1 MDVPKDQIA
10 TLMEHGLY
18 DSAEMLGCFLVS
30 SSTASAEASPH
41 LKAET
46 LILLGDALFHQREYR
61 RAIHTYKQALHHC
74 ARVPKQ
80 SSGISRS
87 SLSLSTRS
95 SVNASSVSAIN
106 ENEVRFKIAS
116 SHFALSE
123 TKAAIAEME
132 SVKTRSLE
140 MNILMAKL
148 HRNSGYNRGAIA
160 FYKECLRQCPYVLE
174 AIIGLAELGATAKDI
189 ISAFTQTSSRSTKVS
204 LDQIDPTRWLQRY
217 VEAQCCVASHA
228 YKGALELFAELLQ
241 RFPNNVHLLTETAK
255 VEAIIGKND
264 EAIMRFEKV
273 RSIDPYTLTCMDEY
287 AMLLQMKCDYSRLNK
302 LVHDLLSI
310 DHTRA
315 EVFVA
320 LSVLWE
326 RKDPRTALS
335 YAEKSIRV
343 DERHI
348 PGYIVKGNF
357 LLLAKRPEAAAIAF
371 RAAQNLRSDLRSYQ
385 GLVHSYLAFGKT
397 KEALYTAREAMNAM
411 PQSAKALKLV
421 GDVHANTSSGREKA
435 KKFYESALR
444 LEPGYLGAAIALAD
458 LHLMEGRNGDAVSL
472 LERYLKD
479 WADESLHV
487 KLAQV
492 FAATN
497 MLQDSLSHY
506 QAALRI
512 NPQNEAA
519 KKGLDRLEKQMKG
532 IDPDAADE
540 NDENDVE
547 DVDGDTE
554 EAELIEAW
562 FFLCVLLMGFIS
574 CISLPTI
581 SSRIPSTLVSKQSTL
596 ASLYSPKMVALRR
609 VDKPSS
615 LLSLST
621 TSSMMVT
628 PIQASSSSS
637 TIGET
642 SDGLKVQSS
651 VSIGANDLLIV
662 GPGVLGRLVAEKWRE
677 EHPDCQ
683 IIGQTVTT
691 NHHDELEKLGIKP
704 ALKETEFDG
713 KFSYVIFCAPP
724 SQSPD
729 YAAELRTA
737 ASKWNGEGSFLF
749 TSSSAPFDCFDNGDC
764 NEDSPV
770 VPLGKSPRTDV
781 LLRAEKVVL
790 EKTRGAHNYWLN
802 KETVDAR
809 PDHILN
815 LIHYEDAASLAVAI
829 MKRKAGGRIYL
840 GCDNHPLSRQEVM
853 DLMDQS
859 GKYDKKFKGFTST
872 SGPLGKKLNNSR
884 TRAEIGWEPKYP
896 SFAQFLGV
904 TK

>member
-30 SSTASAEASPH
+30 SSTVSAEASPH

-46 LILLGDALFHQREYR
+46 LILLGDALFHRREYR

-95 SVNASSVSAIN
+95 SVNASSVSSIN

-140 MNILMAKL
+140 MNVLMAKL

-264 EAIMRFEKV
+264 EAIMRFEKVV

-554 EAELIEAW
+554 EAELI
-562 FFLCVLLMGFIS
+562 
-574 CISLPTI
+574 
-581 SSRIPSTLVSKQSTL
+581 SRIPSTLFSKQSTL
-596 ASLYSPKMVALRR
+596 ASLYSLNKFALRR
-609 VDKPSS
+609 EYKLSFS
-615 LLSLST
+615 LSLST
-621 TSSMMVT
+621 TSSMIVT
-628 PIQASSSSS
+628 PIHASSSSSS

-642 SDGLKVQSS
+642 SDGLKVQSH

-683 IIGQTVTT
+683 IIGQTVTI
-691 NHHDELEKLGIKP
+691 NHHNELEKLGIKP

-749 TSSSAPFDCFDNGDC
+749 TSSSAPFDCFDNGEC

-781 LLRAEKVVL
+781 LLRAEQVVL

-802 KETVDAR
+802 KETVEAR

-829 MKRKAGGRIYL
+829 MKKKAGGRIFL